1 MQGIAI
7 EIYQQI
13 LWLCVQYRI
22 LLTIGIP
29 RNVNKKSSGEII
41 CVGRKGGVSLQRHD
55 KLLQTTTTRGWG
67 DEFAE

>member
-13 LWLCVQYRI
+13 LWLCAQKTI

-41 CVGRKGGVSLQRHD
+41 CVGRKGGVSLQRS
-55 KLLQTTTTRGWG
+55 
-67 DEFAE
+67 

>member
-13 LWLCVQYRI
+13 LWLCAENTI
-22 LLTIGIP
+22 HLTIGIP

-41 CVGRKGGVSLQRHD
+41 CAARKGGVSLQRS
-55 KLLQTTTTRGWG
+55 
-67 DEFAE
+67 